1 MIRIAKSNSR
11 SSGRSLRLIMAFG
24 GAVLLLGLCYWAYLG
39 ARVVRAVM
47 ADYVPTPYSAT
58 EDGRALLARGLNV
71 TERIGWTLAD
81 GARQSAFYLPSQNGA
96 VILYAHGSPGTA
108 LSMLPEAQALS
119 RAGYGAILI
128 DLPGYGESE
137 GRRVWGDQFLESIR
151 LAVDFAQSRPGINPA
166 RIGGHGY
173 SSGGSL
179 MARAAAADPRV
190 SALVLVAS
198 YTNNAD
204 QLRHGFRHRVPGL
217 ANLAVAATYWA
228 GVPVSSLDTVEAL
241 GKMGDRRTLII
252 SGGRDHTIPLEMA
265 ERLRASSVRTEK
277 IIFEQMDHV
286 GFTEK
291 VGEPYLGALK
301 NFWDDALTGNP
312 GS

>member
-1 MIRIAKSNSR
+1 M
-11 SSGRSLRLIMAFG
+11 LVMAVG
-24 GAVLLLGLCYWAYLG
+24 GTVLLLGLCYWAYLG
-39 ARVVRAVM
+39 ARVFRAVM
-47 ADYVPTPYSAT
+47 ADYAATPYSAS
-58 EDGRALLARGLNV
+58 EYGRALLAQGLSI

-96 VILYAHGSPGTA
+96 VVLYAHGSPGTA
-108 LSMLPEAQALS
+108 LSMLPEAQVLS

-137 GRRVWGDQFLESIR
+137 GRRVWGDQYLESIR

-173 SSGGSL
+173 SSGGCL

-190 SALVLVAS
+190 RALILVAS

-204 QLRHGFRHRVPGL
+204 QLRYGFRHRVPGL

-265 ERLRASSVRTEK
+265 ERLRDSSAHAEK
-277 IIFEQMDHV
+277 KIFENMDHV

-291 VGEPYLGALK
+291 VGEPYVGVLK
-301 NFWDDALTGNP
+301 NFWDDALAANP